1 MFLAMATTTVNR
13 LMEMGQWQW
22 GNSGD
27 RSMDQ
32 WQWQWGNSN
41 SNRTVLWQW
50 QWATIDRLIG
60 FYITAQNIHN
70 SGF

>member
-1 MFLAMATTTVNR
+1 
-13 LMEMGQWQW
+13 
-22 GNSGD
+22 
-27 RSMDQ
+27 MDQ